1 MGKRAFLIKQEVLAE
16 IFQYRGPGWG
26 SVIRVGGALLPED
39 AKICGMLFVPPK
51 HAWALIYESATWPE
65 ETLLLPGQH
74 PNKING
80 ITIVEGA
87 CCYLRIV
94 NNITTNPLCQVTDL
108 DGIVGTATPT
118 PTQGASPCE
127 TAKDG

>member
-1 MGKRAFLIKQEVLAE
+1 MGRRAFLIKQEILAE

-26 SVIRVGGALLPED
+26 SVVRVGGPLMPED
-39 AKICGMLFVPPK
+39 AQICGMLFVPPK
-51 HAWALIYESATWPE
+51 QAWALIYESATWPE
-65 ETLLLPGQH
+65 ETLLLPGQQ

-80 ITIVEGA
+80 ITVIDGGT

-94 NNITTNPLCQVTDL
+94 SNITDNPLCQVTDL
-108 DGIVGTATPT
+108 DGIVVADS